1 MLRTLSITPLIIC
14 VLLSFSTPLEAKTHI
29 PLFEPN
35 TTEFIFP
42 DLVFKQTNE
51 YVYTLQDMEATG
63 TSLPLI
69 SAIITSF
76 DGNGNITAIELKD
89 RETLTMTERLLED
102 LAQDIVLGNMEKEIV
117 SIRYELNMVGDPVS
131 ADILY
136 FDIGELTQ

>member
-1 MLRTLSITPLIIC
+1 MLRTFSITTLIIC
-14 VLLSFSTPLEAKTHI
+14 VILSFSTALEAKPHI
-29 PLFEPN
+29 LLPEPSIS
-35 TTEFIFP
+35 EFIFP
-42 DLVFKQTNE
+42 DLVFKQTIE
-51 YVYTLQDMEATG
+51 YIYTLQDMETEG
-63 TSLPLI
+63 SSLPLI

-102 LAQDIVLGNMEKEIV
+102 LARDIVLGNMEKEIV

>member
-1 MLRTLSITPLIIC
+1 MLRPLSITTLIIC
-14 VLLSFSTPLEAKTHI
+14 VIFSFSTALEAKPHI
-29 PLFEPN
+29 LLPEPN
-35 TTEFIFP
+35 ISEFIFP
-42 DLVFKQTNE
+42 DLVFKQTIE
-51 YVYTLQDMEATG
+51 YVYTLQDMEAG
-63 TSLPLI
+63 GSSLPLI

>member
-1 MLRTLSITPLIIC
+1 MLRTLSITTLIIC
-14 VLLSFSTPLEAKTHI
+14 VILSFSTALEAKPHI
-29 PLFEPN
+29 LLPEPN
-35 TTEFIFP
+35 ISEFIFP
-42 DLVFKQTNE
+42 DLVFKQTIE

-76 DGNGNITAIELKD
+76 DGNGNVTAIELKD